1 MLPFV
6 LTAQEGKLDFPHVD
20 QSDLV
25 PTVSRAIGVG
35 RREGVTEVGRTMVG
49 VALDEENT
57 CHGGSVSRSPRPPL
71 DLAQVG
77 SGVGFSRGWRMTRAS
92 SALVD
97 SDQLNA
103 LGGTEN
109 ELHRT
114 GAQSD
119 QLTFPES
126 KAMRLTFLGATG
138 TVTGSKYLLEHDG
151 HQVLVDCGLFQG
163 LKQLRLRNWEP
174 FPLPAGEI
182 DAMVLTHA
190 HIDHSGYL
198 PALARQGFRGPVYA
212 TQATRELCGLL
223 LPDSGHLQEEDAFYA
238 NRHSFSKHHPALP
251 LYTED
256 DGRKVLRLFRSCRFG
271 EEFEPVPGVK
281 MRFSLAGHILGAAS
295 VHVSWSGGSLLFSGD
310 RSGSVDILMRPPEPP
325 PAADYVVIESTY
337 GDRLHEE
344 TDSATALAEV
354 INRTAA
360 RGGIVVIPAFAVGR
374 AQALLYLVAILKRD
388 RRIPDLPVFL
398 NSPMAADTTEIYH
411 RHRSEHRLDVEQCRA
426 MCTAARVVNSVE
438 ESSKLNELRVP
449 AVIISASGMAT
460 GGRVVHHLK
469 AFAPDARNSI
479 LLAGYQAAGTR
490 GAALA
495 GGATHIKIH
504 GDYVAVRAEVA
515 SLGSISAHADRNE
528 LLAWIGRLP
537 REPQR
542 VFVTHGEPVAADR
555 LRLAVE
561 EKFHWSTTVPEHRQS
576 VELG

>member
-1 MLPFV
+1 
-6 LTAQEGKLDFPHVD
+6 
-20 QSDLV
+20 
-25 PTVSRAIGVG
+25 
-35 RREGVTEVGRTMVG
+35 
-49 VALDEENT
+49 
-57 CHGGSVSRSPRPPL
+57 
-71 DLAQVG
+71 
-77 SGVGFSRGWRMTRAS
+77 
-92 SALVD
+92 
-97 SDQLNA
+97 
-103 LGGTEN
+103 
-109 ELHRT
+109 
-114 GAQSD
+114 
-119 QLTFPES
+119 
-126 KAMRLTFLGATG
+126 MRITFLGAAG

-174 FPLPAGEI
+174 FPLAAGEI
-182 DAMVLTHA
+182 DAVVLTHA

-198 PALARQGFRGPVYA
+198 PALARQGFRGAVYA
-212 TQATRELCGLL
+212 THATRELCALL

-238 NRHSFSKHHPALP
+238 NRHGFSKHHPALP
-251 LYTED
+251 LYTEE
-256 DGRKVLRLFRSCRFG
+256 DGRKVLRLFRPCGFG

-295 VHVSWSGGSLLFSGD
+295 VHVGWNGGSLLFSGD
-310 RSGSVDILMRPPEPP
+310 LGRDEDILMRPPEAP

-337 GDRLHEE
+337 GDRMHE
-344 TDSATALAEV
+344 DSDPATALAEV

-374 AQALLYLVAILKRD
+374 AQALLYLVATLKRD

-398 NSPMAADTTEIYH
+398 NSPMAADTTAIYH
-411 RHRSEHRLDVEQCRA
+411 RHRREHRLDVDQCHS

-438 ESSKLNELRVP
+438 ESRKLNDLRFP

-469 AFAPDARNSI
+469 AFAPDHRNSI

-490 GAALA
+490 GAALV
-495 GGATHIKIH
+495 GGAAQIKIH
-504 GDYVAVRAEVA
+504 GEYIPVRAEVA
-515 SLGSISAHADRNE
+515 NLGSISAHADRDE

-537 REPQR
+537 RAPKR

-555 LRLAVE
+555 LRLAIE
-561 EKFHWSTTVPEHRQS
+561 EKFHWATTVPEHRQS